1 MGHFHPSGSVFLM
14 LKLCIPLISRCF
26 CLNLFLQKTPALY
39 QYDPK
44 VLEED
49 IRRSLNSKTELPAK
63 SRTIECKCNLQLK
76 KPLSSVENFILMDQT
91 KISLRRR
98 V

>member
-1 MGHFHPSGSVFLM
+1 MFLFE
-14 LKLCIPLISRCF
+14 SF
-26 CLNLFLQKTPALY
+26 STKTPALY

-49 IRRSLNSKTELPAK
+49 IRRSLNSKTELPPK